1 MKNLKDMKI
10 NPHLV
15 IWVIIGILLIV
26 SIVKIIIWNIGTKS
40 DYDPNNITDEFT
52 TEALDTIY
60 KVNTSK
66 IEGYVDDGITNV
78 LLLGNDPITDKTGEG
93 SIASLVAGKTQANVS
108 DAGFAGTCVAAKNS
122 IYAEDYPM
130 DAFSLSYLTKAM
142 CDSDYSMQEAV
153 LSAGN
158 VNADFA
164 SSLEVLK
171 NTDYSK
177 LDVLVFLYDASD
189 YLQTRNLYDE
199 NNPLNVGTYTGAL
212 RASATQIKE
221 KYPHIR
227 IIFMTPYFASVVAE
241 DGSYLSGDTTNL
253 GCGTIPNYL
262 LFSIDVG
269 NECMFT
275 VIDNY
280 YGTIIED
287 TASEYLTDNIHLN
300 DKGRE
305 AIADRLA
312 ETIGIPKEDMRR

>member
-1 MKNLKDMKI
+1 MKKMKI
-10 NPHLV
+10 NPHYI
-15 IWVIIGILLIV
+15 IWGIIAILLIV
-26 SIVKIIIWNIGTKS
+26 SIVKLIRWNIGTKS
-40 DYDPNNITDEFT
+40 DYDPDNITDEFT

-66 IEGYVDDGITNV
+66 IEGYVDDGVTTV
-78 LLLGNDPITDKTGEG
+78 LIVGNDPITDKSGEG
-93 SIASLVAGKTQANVS
+93 SIASQVAEQTKAAVT
-108 DAGFAGTCVAAKNS
+108 DAGFAGTCLAAKNS
-122 IYAEDYPM
+122 SYAEDYAL
-130 DAFSLSYLTKAM
+130 DAFSLFYLTKAM
-142 CDSDYSMQEAV
+142 CDGDYSLQENAISSGAV
-153 LSAGN
+153 SADY
-158 VNADFA
+158 AA
-164 SSLEVLK
+164 SLDVLK

-177 LDVLVFLYDASD
+177 VDVLVFLYDAND

-199 NNPLNVGTYTGAL
+199 SNDFNTGTYTGAL

-227 IIFMTPYFASVVAE
+227 IILMTPYFASTVGE

-253 GCGTIPNYL
+253 GCGTIPDYL

-275 VIDNY
+275 IIDNY

-300 DKGRE
+300 DKGRA
-305 AIADRLA
+305 AIAKRLA
-312 ETIGIPKEDMRR
+312 ETIGIPKE

>member
-1 MKNLKDMKI
+1 MKNIKNMKI

-15 IWVIIGILLIV
+15 IWIIIGIILLV
-26 SIVKIIIWNIGTKS
+26 SIIKLIIWNIGTKS
-40 DYDPNNITDEFT
+40 DYDPNNVTDEFT
-52 TEALDTIY
+52 TEPLDTIY

-78 LLLGNDPITDKTGEG
+78 LLLGNDPISDKTGAG
-93 SIASLVAGKTQANVS
+93 SIASMVAGKTQANVTS
-108 DAGFAGTCVAAKNS
+108 AGFAGTCVAAKNS
-122 IYAEDYPM
+122 IYSEDYPA
-130 DAFSLSYLTKAM
+130 DAFSLSYLTMAM
-142 CDSDYSMQEAV
+142 CGGDYSMQDNL
-153 LSAGN
+153 LSAGS
-158 VNADFA
+158 VNADYA

-199 NNPLNVGTYTGAL
+199 SNPSNTGTYTGAL
-212 RASATQIKE
+212 RVAATQIKE

-227 IIFMTPYFASVVAE
+227 IIFMTPCFASVVAE

-253 GCGTIPNYL
+253 GCGTIPDYL
-262 LFSIDVG
+262 LFSVDVG

-287 TASEYLTDNIHLN
+287 TASEYLTDNVHLN

-305 AIADRLA
+305 AVAERLSRA
-312 ETIGIPKEDMRR
+312 IGIPE